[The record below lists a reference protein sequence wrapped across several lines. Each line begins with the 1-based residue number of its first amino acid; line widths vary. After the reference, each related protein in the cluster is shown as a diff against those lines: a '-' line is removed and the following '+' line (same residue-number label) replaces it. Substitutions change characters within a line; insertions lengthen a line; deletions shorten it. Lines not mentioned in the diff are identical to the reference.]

1 MSVRLINPGQTRIV
15 DPTSQKQRT
24 ATHLSTNINILVNG
38 ISVAAVKSLQIG
50 EKRSVKQID
59 EVGTDGHIDS
69 APQKSTDVSG
79 SCTRTRFDRQRIAE
93 AFLRGFVHVS
103 AQRIPFDIEIQDNFA
118 GSDDASVVITTI
130 RNVWITS
137 IDVTYSADDFII
149 TESMQWE
156 GESIDS
162 ILGNGGP
169 VVGNVNNRGIP
180 IEVNGFE
187 RDADVGR
194 FRGSLDGSGLILAF
208 DGDGGR
214 SL

>member
-15 DPTSQKQRT
+15 DPTSQKNRT

-50 EKRSVKQID
+50 EKRQIKQID

-69 APQKSTDVSG
+69 APSSSTNISG

-103 AQRIPFDIEIQDNFA
+103 AQRIPFDLEIQDSFA
-118 GSDDASVVITTI
+118 GSDDASIVITTI
-130 RNVWITS
+130 RNVWINS
-137 IDVTYSADDFII
+137 IDVTYSAEEFII
-149 TESMQWE
+149 TENMGWE
-156 GESIDS
+156 AESIDS
-162 ILGNGGP
+162 ILGSGGP
-169 VVGNVNNRGIP
+169 VVGSVNNRGIP
-180 IEVNGFE
+180 LEVNSFE

-194 FRGSLDGSGLILAF
+194 FRGSLDGAGLLLAF
-208 DGDGGR
+208 DGEGGR

>member
-15 DPTSQKQRT
+15 DPTSQRNRT

-38 ISVAAVKSLQIG
+38 ISVAAVKSLSID
-50 EKRSVKQID
+50 EARAIDQID

-69 APQKSTDVSG
+69 APKSSTNISG
-79 SCTRTRFDRQRIAE
+79 SCKRTRFDRQRIAE
-93 AFLRGFVHVS
+93 AFMRGFVHLS

-118 GSDDASVVITTI
+118 GSDDASVIITTL
-130 RNVWITS
+130 RNVWINK
-137 IDVTYSADDFII
+137 IGVTYSADDFII
-149 TESMQWE
+149 TEDMGWE
-156 GESIDS
+156 AESIDS
-162 ILGNGGP
+162 ILGNGAS
-169 VVGNVNNRGIP
+169 VVGAVNNRGIP
-180 IEVNGFE
+180 LEVNQFE

-194 FRGSLDGSGLILAF
+194 FRGSLDGAGLIFAF